1 MDTKTDW
8 GIVLKRSKDSTKRV
22 GHSKVVAPLGSSGGG
37 GGGGSMMSGGIRG
50 RTGGIGGGMK
60 DHRRDSRG
68 RFPPHQMYRNT
79 RPFDYGR
86 YISGL
91 IKMMMQSVRANEQ
104 FMKNDYMNDE
114 LKATCPQKHHN
125 HYTFKKKS
133 FKKPPKK
140 IHSFQK
146 IAVVWHVI

>member
-22 GHSKVVAPLGSSGGG
+22 GHSKVVAPLGSSSG

-50 RTGGIGGGMK
+50 RTGGIGSGMK

-91 IKMMMQSVRANEQ
+91 IKMMMQSVRANKQ
-104 FMKNDYMNDE
+104 CIKNDYMNDE
-114 LKATCPQKHHN
+114 LKTPCPHHHTLN
-125 HYTFKKKS
+125 EKRDRIYSDFD
-133 FKKPPKK
+133 
-140 IHSFQK
+140 
-146 IAVVWHVI
+146 VVWHVI